1 MSHIVINL
9 GFLPL
14 NGLSGHIFGEM
25 SDKDEIKKLRKL
37 LKSKDKYISKLE
49 AENMKL
55 ATKLNKRS
63 LKCAICAKLLANKQ
77 SLM

>member
-25 SDKDEIKKLRKL
+25 TDKEEIKKLRAL
-37 LKSKDKYISKLE
+37 LKSKDKYILKLE
-49 AENMKL
+49 AENKKM
-55 ATKLNKRS
+55 ATKLEQRS
-63 LKCAICAKLLANKQ
+63 LKCSICAKLLANKQ